1 MNTKI
6 KDDFEFYVT
15 RDRLADLRSAREGY
29 RTHLT
34 PGQFA
39 QTEPGLSYWIAKMEG
54 EIEEYLAVYGD
65 PATRNSRAEVTSD
78 E

>member
-39 QTEPGLSYWIAKMEG
+39 QTEPGLS
-54 EIEEYLAVYGD
+54 
-65 PATRNSRAEVTSD
+65 
-78 E
+78 